1 MVSPCKTSNFL
12 DSATVSFSPK
22 LEFDDADVDDDI
34 DPARREA
41 LDR

>member
-1 MVSPCKTSNFL
+1 MGSPSKTSNMH

-22 LEFDDADVDDDI
+22 LEFDDADIDDDI